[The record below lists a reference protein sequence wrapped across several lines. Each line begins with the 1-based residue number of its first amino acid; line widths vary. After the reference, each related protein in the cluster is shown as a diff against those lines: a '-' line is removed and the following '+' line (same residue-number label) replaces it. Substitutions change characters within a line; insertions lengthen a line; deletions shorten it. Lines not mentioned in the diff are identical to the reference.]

1 MSVLFS
7 LLPLELVGLVAD
19 YLSESDIAACTRVS
33 RGLRRIWAPYLF
45 CEVDLTSERQVG
57 LLDLD
62 SVRRLFVANSQLT
75 RSFATNQALEHGD
88 LLSAARCSRLRYLD
102 LRFQRQSRC
111 SSSRALGLV
120 FDVTLGSPFLAHV
133 ALRGPYDWTATLG
146 LFSYCR
152 CLAQLNLDFD
162 GAIIGEAP
170 MMPDLIYDESTMG
183 AARLM
188 TVTQMSLGGLT
199 GSIDKI
205 SALLSASPNLE
216 TLTIEVDGDW
226 SLREKSRA
234 DVMSIVRNLQ
244 SLTWKATQ
252 AGEWALDQMLA
263 LGGQAKKLT
272 IVVPHPQSLSS
283 LTRSGTALESLTLDG
298 ILGAFGSDVQSF
310 LERATRLR
318 EFCTLPSALLEQ
330 NHLMIRS
337 HHFHDGAGLMDDL
350 PWMLDLEGPT
360 RVWGCSETL
369 THLEMAIECLYPAFD
384 ERNQVTAP
392 SPVEHTVVYQQ
403 LGLLVNLQLLRLGQ
417 RRAPI
422 PGGVGEGHGGYQT
435 SCLMFSLESG
445 IDLLRD
451 MQAMRT
457 LDVRWT
463 AHRIG
468 VPELEWFS
476 THWPKLDA
484 VLGLTDLPPGAGQH
498 CIVRADLAA
507 DWVLTHPRGVGRSHH
522 TA

>member
-19 YLSESDIAACTRVS
+19 YLSVHDIAACTRVS
-33 RGLRRIWAPYLF
+33 RGLRRVWAPYLF
-45 CEVDLTSERQVG
+45 RDLDLTSESQAG

-62 SVRRLFVANSQLT
+62 SVQRLFVENGQLT
-75 RSFATNQALEHGD
+75 RSFVSGHALEHGI
-88 LLSAARCSRLRYLD
+88 LLSVARCPRLRCLD
-102 LRFQRQSRC
+102 LDFQRGFRDSP
-111 SSSRALGLV
+111 SSTLELV
-120 FDVTLGSPFLAHV
+120 RSLTMNSPFLDRVTLH
-133 ALRGPYDWTATLG
+133 GHYDWTVTLS
-146 LFSYCR
+146 LFSHCR
-152 CLAQLNLDFD
+152 CLSELHLDFA
-162 GAIIGEAP
+162 GLTIREEPVMI
-170 MMPDLIYDESTMG
+170 DEFYVESLSG
-183 AARLM
+183 PARL
-188 TVTQMSLGGLT
+188 TNVKQMSFSGLR
-199 GSIDKI
+199 GSIDRI
-205 SALLSASPNLE
+205 ADVLSASPNLVA
-216 TLTIEVDGDW
+216 LTIHVDGGW
-226 SLREKSRA
+226 SLCEKSRTNIMA
-234 DVMSIVRNLQ
+234 IVGNLQ
-244 SLTWKATQ
+244 SLTWKANQ
-252 AGEWALDQMLA
+252 AGEWVLDQMLA
-263 LGGQAKKLT
+263 LGGHAKKLT
-272 IVVPHPQSLSS
+272 IAVPNVQSLGS
-283 LTRSGTALESLTLDG
+283 LARSGATSESITLDG
-298 ILGAFGSDVQSF
+298 IFGFFGNDVQSF

-318 EFCTLPSALLEQ
+318 EFCALPPTLLEQ
-330 NHLMIRS
+330 GHLRIRS

-350 PWMLDLEGPT
+350 PWVLDLDGPT
-360 RVWGCSETL
+360 QVWGCSLTL
-369 THLEMAIECLYPAFD
+369 THLEIAVECLYPAFD
-384 ERNQVTAP
+384 ERDEFSPP
-392 SPVEHTVVYQQ
+392 SQVEHTVVYQQ

-435 SCLMFSLESG
+435 SCLMLSLESG

-468 VPELEWFS
+468 APELEWFS

-507 DWVLTHPRGVGRSHH
+507 DWILAHPRGVGRSHH